1 MHIVRK
7 QVGIHVAAVVPA
19 FNVGSAVDSVLR
31 EFPAMV
37 RTIIVVD
44 DGSTDNTALIVQA
57 RAESDAR
64 IVLVRHASNQGVGA
78 AMVTGYR
85 RALELEAD
93 VIVKVD
99 GDGQMPLSLLP
110 KLVQPLVDGEADYV
124 KGNRFRDFQAIRKM
138 PPLRRFGNIVLSFL
152 AKAATGYW
160 RSFDPTNGFVAIRGD
175 VLSQVPL
182 HRIDAGYFFE
192 TSMLSHLYL
201 LGAVVKE
208 VPMPARYEG
217 EPSSLSIPRVIIG
230 FPGRL
235 FSVFL
240 RRLFLKNFVYDFSM
254 QSLHLVAS
262 AFLLTSGTLYG
273 GYHWIWYAVRAQAA
287 PTGTVVLSA
296 LLIIL
301 GFQSLMA
308 AITLDLHSV
317 PREPIND
324 GAIVAEVQLVDSSST
339 AGKLSR

>member
-19 FNVGSAVDSVLR
+19 FNVGSVVDSVLR
-31 EFPAMV
+31 DFPTTV

-44 DGSTDNTALIVQA
+44 DGSRDNTALVVQA
-57 RAESDAR
+57 RAETDPR
-64 IVLVRHASNQGVGA
+64 IVLVRHEANRGVGA

-85 RALELEAD
+85 KALEVEAD

-110 KLVQPLVDGEADYV
+110 QLIQPLVAGEADYV

-175 VLSQVPL
+175 VLSQIPL
-182 HRIDAGYFFE
+182 HHVDAGYFFE

-217 EPSSLSIPRVIIG
+217 EPSSLSIPRVVMD

-235 FSVFL
+235 VSVFL

-262 AFLLTSGTLYG
+262 AVLLTAGTLYG
-273 GYHWIWYAVRAQAA
+273 GYHWIWYAVNAQAA

-296 LLIIL
+296 LMIIL

-308 AITLDLHSV
+308 AITLDLQSV
-317 PREPIND
+317 PREPINN
-324 GAIVAEVQLVDSSST
+324 GAIVAEVQLVESGT
-339 AGKLSR
+339 VQRKLPR